1 MISENKRGRLVL
13 ADISKFDQQINEM
26 EIPQS
31 FFEIF
36 GGEKIEN
43 AIKRINDQ
51 VLELRSE
58 AAVLKREMG
67 ALKGVMQATIQAS
80 QTDINEF
87 LKTAGINYELV
98 ILAEDETNSR
108 TILKQCFSEERTDVT
123 KIREHLS
130 WGEKNAFAL
139 ILFMYYAV
147 MQEPDLIILDDP
159 ISSFDTN
166 KKFAIL
172 HRMFKNIGKRD
183 VSLVRKKNGFIF
195 PDKSK

>member
-1 MISENKRGRLVL
+1 
-13 ADISKFDQQINEM
+13 
-26 EIPQS
+26 
-31 FFEIF
+31 
-36 GGEKIEN
+36 
-43 AIKRINDQ
+43 
-51 VLELRSE
+51 
-58 AAVLKREMG
+58 MG

-183 VSLVRKKNGFIF
+183 VSLVRRKNGFIF

>member
-58 AAVLKREMG
+58 AAVLKKEMG

-87 LKTAGINYELV
+87 LKTAGI
-98 ILAEDETNSR
+98 
-108 TILKQCFSEERTDVT
+108 
-123 KIREHLS
+123 
-130 WGEKNAFAL
+130 
-139 ILFMYYAV
+139 
-147 MQEPDLIILDDP
+147 
-159 ISSFDTN
+159 
-166 KKFAIL
+166 KFAIL

-183 VSLVRKKNGFIF
+183 VSLVRRKNGFIF
-195 PDKSK
+195 HS